1 MTSTTKSIQNRHT
14 AINNC
19 YKRALHR
26 ARTTMTTRTP
36 LNTASAERSRT
47 YITHLVEF
55 DYPERFVS
63 EQAGHRYAST
73 TAIYTNPRELHQTGA
88 FALVA

>member
-1 MTSTTKSIQNRHT
+1 MP
-14 AINNC
+14 A
-19 YKRALHR
+19 
-26 ARTTMTTRTP
+26 
-36 LNTASAERSRT
+36 NTASAGTRHT

-73 TAIYTNPRELHQTGA
+73 TAIYTNSRELHQTVEK
-88 FALVA
+88 LQVA